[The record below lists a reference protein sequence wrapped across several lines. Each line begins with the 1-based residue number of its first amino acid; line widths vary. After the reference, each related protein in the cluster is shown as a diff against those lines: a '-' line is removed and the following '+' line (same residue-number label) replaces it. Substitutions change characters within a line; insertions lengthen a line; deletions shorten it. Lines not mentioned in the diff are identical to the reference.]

1 MKKDLL
7 VAAVQLTS
15 SPVLQRNLDT
25 SRTLIE
31 SAVEQGAQV
40 VLLPENF
47 SYFGPPEEKVLHI
60 DLINEDTRRFLHD
73 CARECGVMLIAGGV
87 PSRTVQ
93 GKIAN
98 VALVYDSSGSIVT
111 SYEKMHVFDA
121 VIAGRSYEES
131 KTTQPGEDSPRSFSL
146 PNGMKAAVA
155 VCYDLRFPEL
165 FRGEATFGCDVF
177 FLGAAFT
184 PTTGAAHWEILLR
197 ARAIENAAYV
207 VAAAQVGQHFSGRV
221 SYGDTVIVNPWG
233 EVVERLANGEGSV
246 LAELSAQKILQVRS
260 ALPVLE
266 HCRIEP
272 YRSLSDKH
280 KAQKSQFMR
289 DFEQS

>member
-1 MKKDLL
+1 MRKDLL

-47 SYFGPPEEKVLHI
+47 SFFGPPEMKVSQI
-60 DLINEDTRRFLHD
+60 DLIDEDTRRFLHD
-73 CARECGVMLIAGGV
+73 CACECGVMLIAGGV
-87 PSRTVQ
+87 PGRTPQ
-93 GKIAN
+93 GRIAN
-98 VALVYDSSGSIVT
+98 VALVYNSTGLLVA

-121 VIAGRSYEES
+121 VIAGKCYEES
-131 KTTQPGEDSPRSFSL
+131 KTTQPGEVPPQSFAL

-155 VCYDLRFPEL
+155 ICYDLRFPEL
-165 FRGEATFGCDVF
+165 FRSETTFGCDVF
-177 FLGAAFT
+177 FVGAAFT

-221 SYGDTVIVNPWG
+221 SYGDTLIINPWG
-233 EVVERLANGEGSV
+233 EVVERLANGEGTV
-246 LAELSAQKILQVRS
+246 LAELSPQKVLQVRS

-272 YRSLSDKH
+272 YRSFS
-280 KAQKSQFMR
+280 SR
-289 DFEQS
+289 